1 MMYELQPYNGKK
13 FGPGWYSVA
22 DKLIRQ
28 AAKMAKGSAPNIL
41 CELHWLNE
49 CQDEA
54 MDQLVMIWKTGT
66 CLCPVNNGIV
76 ELYSFDDMPL
86 RCWRV
91 RSDGKEMWT
100 ERVTLREVK

>member
-1 MMYELQPYNGKK
+1 MKYELQPYNGKK
-13 FGPGWYSVA
+13 FGPGWYRVA

-28 AAKMAKGSAPNIL
+28 AAKVAKGSTPDIL

-49 CQDEA
+49 HQEEE
-54 MDQLVMIWKTGT
+54 MDQLVTMWESGVWS
-66 CLCPVNNGIV
+66 CPVYNGIV
-76 ELYSFDDMPL
+76 GLDPYLGAPV